1 LISKKQ
7 VYEKI
12 LNSENLKIPTI
23 EKDIRCNNKDK
34 IYSGVLVIIH
44 FPANVPS
51 ILLTKRS
58 IYLKN
63 HAGEISFP
71 GGKFYFADKTILDTA
86 IRETY
91 EEIGIRI
98 NKKQISG
105 CLTPIFTYTSKILI
119 YPFIAIEEKMFDKFQ
134 SNSAEVEQ
142 IINLPLEKLMTS
154 ISEDIYHLNKN
165 FKMFKFIVD
174 DYIIWGATA
183 SILKEL
189 IDQLN
194 S

>member
-7 VYEKI
+7 FYEKI
-12 LNSENLKIPTI
+12 LNNENLKIPII
-23 EKDIRCNNKDK
+23 EKDIRCNNTDK

-71 GGKFYFADKTILDTA
+71 GGKFYFSDKTILDTA

-98 NKKQISG
+98 NKKQITG

>member
-12 LNSENLKIPTI
+12 LNNENLKIPTI
-23 EKDIRCNNKDK
+23 EKDIRCNNEDK

-71 GGKFYFADKTILDTA
+71 GGKFYFSDKTILDTA

-98 NKKQISG
+98 NKKQIIG

-119 YPFIAIEEKMFDKFQ
+119 HPFIAVEEKIPDKFQ

-154 ISEDIYHLNKN
+154 ISEDNYHLSKN

>member
-1 LISKKQ
+1 MPYS
-7 VYEKI
+7 
-12 LNSENLKIPTI
+12 NLYLYF
-23 EKDIRCNNKDK
+23 KDLDI
-34 IYSGVLVIIH
+34 
-44 FPANVPS
+44 
-51 ILLTKRS
+51 S
-58 IYLKN
+58 IYCNRRKN
-63 HAGEISFP
+63 S
-71 GGKFYFADKTILDTA
+71 
-86 IRETY
+86 
-91 EEIGIRI
+91 
-98 NKKQISG
+98 
-105 CLTPIFTYTSKILI
+105 
-119 YPFIAIEEKMFDKFQ
+119 DKFQ

-154 ISEDIYHLNKN
+154 ISEDSYHLNKN